1 MITKQEYLSA
11 PVGWS
16 WQDHLELNAD
26 IYYSELERGRSIAIR
41 EQDQLAE
48 HVLYFLKPEESENIV
63 CVFTGDKLEWLYR
76 DEVVLSIDTELEE
89 HHGRIVT
96 RYLINRVEEV

>member
-1 MITKQEYLSA
+1 MISKQEYLDT

-16 WQDHLELNAD
+16 WLDHLELNAD

-41 EQDQLAE
+41 EQDRLYL
-48 HVLYFLKPEESENIV
+48 HVQSFFESDENIA
-63 CVFTGDKLEWLYR
+63 CVFTGNKLELLYR
-76 DEVVLSIDTELEE
+76 DEVVLSVDTELEE